1 MSWVQVTH
9 FVRTE
14 KNRDKVQELIDENLK
29 HWQEVAL
36 DMGLD
41 PEKNVA
47 VEDEGQ
53 KVLLYISKDMDLALS
68 EEPGEWK

>member
-14 KNRDKVQELIDENLK
+14 KNKEKVRQLIDENQR

-36 DMGLD
+36 DIGLD

-47 VEDEGQ
+47 VEDDGR

>member
-14 KNRDKVQELIDENLK
+14 KNKEKIQQLIDENQR
-29 HWQEVAL
+29 HWQELAL
-36 DMGLD
+36 DIGLD
-41 PEKNVA
+41 PEKNVS
-47 VEDEGQ
+47 VEDDGH
-53 KVLLYISKDMDLALS
+53 KVLLYISKDMDIALS

>member
-9 FVRTE
+9 FMKVERNRE
-14 KNRDKVQELIDENLK
+14 KLQQLIDENVQ
-29 HWQEVAL
+29 HWQNVAL
-36 DMGLD
+36 DIGLD

-47 VEDEGQ
+47 LEDDGR
-53 KVLLYISKDMDLALS
+53 KAAILISKDMDLALS